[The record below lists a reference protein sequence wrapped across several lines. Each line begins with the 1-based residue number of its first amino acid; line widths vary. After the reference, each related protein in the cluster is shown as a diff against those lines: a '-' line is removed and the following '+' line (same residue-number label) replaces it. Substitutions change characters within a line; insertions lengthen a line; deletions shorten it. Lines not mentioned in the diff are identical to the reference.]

1 MGGFG
6 KRGEAS
12 AMKTS
17 ECRLTSIEPGFNE
30 GATGRSA
37 EAARSR
43 GLFDSVVAL
52 EKDGD
57 SDFAAM
63 SRWDWVLEK
72 LDSSLGAFGAVP
84 NDRSRSS

>member
-1 MGGFG
+1 MGGFAN
-6 KRGEAS
+6 RGEAS
-12 AMKTS
+12 AMNTS
-17 ECRLTSIEPGFNE
+17 ECRLTSIEPGFKE
-30 GATGRSA
+30 GATWRSA

-57 SDFAAM
+57 SDFAAV
-63 SRWDWVLEK
+63 SRWDWLIEE

-84 NDRSRSS
+84 KDRSRSS